1 VTSALHIDRLTVRYG
16 NHVVLEDVS
25 WEVMEHDF
33 AAVIGPNGG
42 GKTTLLKAVLGLLP
56 PSSGSVS
63 IFGLPPFDGRKL
75 IGYVPQF
82 HTFDFSFPIT
92 VKEMIL
98 QSRLPLIPGI
108 FRRYRE
114 EDFFAMQKALDQIG
128 LSNMGDAPLSTLSG
142 GQQQRVII
150 ARALA
155 GEPRLLILD
164 EPTVYVD
171 APAEEQFFSLIDML
185 RDQMTVIIVTHDV
198 GAISGKVNRIA
209 CLNRRLYTHGDA
221 VITDDMLT
229 SVYGCPVDLIA
240 HGVPHRVLREHNGED
255 DV

>member
-1 VTSALHIDRLTVRYG
+1 MTRALLMEDVSVRYG
-16 NHVVLEDVS
+16 QNVVLDGVS
-25 WEVMEHDF
+25 WEVWEHDF

-42 GKTTLLKAVLGLLP
+42 GKTTLLKALLGLLP
-56 PSSGSVS
+56 LSSGRIS
-63 IFGLPPFDGRKL
+63 IFGHPPGEGRRM

-82 HTFDFSFPIT
+82 HTFDFSYPIT
-92 VKEMIL
+92 VTEMVL
-98 QSRLPLIPGI
+98 QGRLSHIPGLL
-108 FRRYRE
+108 RRYRDKDHE
-114 EDFFAMQKALDQIG
+114 AAEQALGMVG
-128 LSNMGDAPLSTLSG
+128 LSGVGDLPLSTLSG

-171 APAEEQFFSLIDML
+171 APTEEQFFSLINTLLDE
-185 RDQMTVIIVTHDV
+185 MTVIIVTHDI

-209 CLNRRLYTHGDA
+209 CLNRHLYTHGDA
-221 VITDDMLT
+221 MITDEMLT

-240 HGVPHRVLREHNGED
+240 HGVPHRVLREHD
-255 DV
+255 DA

>member
-1 VTSALHIDRLTVRYG
+1 MTAALHMKDASICYG
-16 NHVVLEDVS
+16 RKVVIEDVS
-25 WEVMEHDF
+25 WEVLEHDF
-33 AAVIGPNGG
+33 AAIIGPNGG
-42 GKTTLLKAVLGLLP
+42 GKTTLLKGILGLLP
-56 PSSGSVS
+56 LSSGEIT
-63 IFGLPPFDGRKL
+63 IFGLPPGEGRRL

-92 VKEMIL
+92 VSEMIL
-98 QSRLPLIPGI
+98 QSRLPLIPGL

-114 EDFFAMQKALDQIG
+114 EDYKAMERALDRIG
-128 LSNMGDAPLSTLSG
+128 LADAGDYPISTLSG

-171 APAEEQFFSLIDML
+171 APTEDLFFSLIERL
-185 RDQMTVIIVTHDV
+185 REEMTVIIVTHDIS
-198 GAISGKVNRIA
+198 AISGRVNRIA
-209 CLNRRLYTHGDA
+209 CLNRSLYTHGDA
-221 VITDDMLT
+221 MITDDMLT

-240 HGVPHRVLREHNGED
+240 HGVPHRVLRDHRGED
-255 DV
+255 RD